1 MNSDERSIMPF
12 RRVSFA
18 ALIATGALIVGAP
31 AAGAS
36 TFPAGTIP
44 AGLNGIAGAGVT
56 LPGAGNTAVA
66 SGACGGTSTAGQ
78 GQNNTGGTTS
88 LHCLGSGLSFTG
100 PAIGQIATV
109 IGPTIVS
116 PAVVGA
122 AIVVS
127 GGNGA
132 VVP

>member
-1 MNSDERSIMPF
+1 MPI

-31 AAGAS
+31 AARAS

-44 AGLNGIAGAGVT
+44 VGVSGIAGGVT
-56 LPGAGNTAVA
+56 LPVGGNGALA
-66 SGACGGTSTAGQ
+66 SGLCGGTSTAGQ
-78 GQNNTGGTTS
+78 GQGGTGGATS
-88 LHCLGSGLSFTG
+88 QHCLGAGLSFTG

-109 IGPTIVS
+109 IGPTIIS
-116 PAVVGA
+116 PAVVGT

>member
-1 MNSDERSIMPF
+1 MPI

-18 ALIATGALIVGAP
+18 ALTVTAALAVGAP

-36 TFPAGTIP
+36 AFPAGIP
-44 AGLNGIAGAGVT
+44 TWLDGIGVAGGTFPIG
-56 LPGAGNTAVA
+56 GNSAVA

-88 LHCLGSGLSFTG
+88 LHCLGSGVSFTG

-109 IGPTIVS
+109 VGPTIIS
-116 PAVVGA
+116 PAVAGA

-127 GGNGA
+127 AGNGA
-132 VVP
+132 AVP

>member
-1 MNSDERSIMPF
+1 MNSDERSIMPS

-18 ALIATGALIVGAP
+18 ALIATGALIVAAP
-31 AAGAS
+31 AAGAE
-36 TFPAGTIP
+36 I
-44 AGLNGIAGAGVT
+44 V
-56 LPGAGNTAVA
+56 PGAGNTAVGM
-66 SGACGGTSTAGQ
+66 GACGGTSTAGQ

-109 IGPTIVS
+109 IGPTITS

-132 VVP
+132 VVR